1 MIILDLEG
9 YRVIYGREME
19 ALRVKV
25 AAGDR
30 QALFTAME
38 LFFRGVHMGIA
49 SECPAWLAH
58 GALIPLNEFA
68 EGQHAHM
75 EHAFGI
81 NLKPMKAPT
90 RANRLK
96 DRRVFEAVE
105 EAEALRKSGPRF
117 IHRKNDNIEGTFKKV
132 GRKFNMGKGKVSK
145 RYYEYM
151 ERWTDGSYDRAH
163 ELTEAFKRKHK
174 KGT

>member
-1 MIILDLEG
+1 MSILDLEG
-9 YRVIYGREME
+9 YRGAYDREME

-25 AAGDR
+25 TAGDR
-30 QALFTAME
+30 QAIFTAME
-38 LFFRGVHMGIA
+38 LFFRAVHMGIA
-49 SECPAWLAH
+49 SECPGWLAH

-75 EHAFGI
+75 EQAFGI

-132 GRKFNMGKGKVSK
+132 GRKLNMGKGKVSK

-151 ERWTDGSYDRAH
+151 KRWTDGTYDRAH
-163 ELTEAFKRKHK
+163 ELKDELERKLK
-174 KGT
+174 KGA

>member
-1 MIILDLEG
+1 MTILDLEG
-9 YRVIYGREME
+9 YRGTHGREME
-19 ALRVKV
+19 ALQVKV
-25 AAGDR
+25 TAGDR
-30 QALFTAME
+30 RAIFMAME
-38 LFFRGVHMGIA
+38 LFFRGVHMGLA
-49 SECPAWLAH
+49 SECPGWLAH
-58 GALIPLNEFA
+58 AALIPLNEFA
-68 EGQHAHM
+68 EGQHDHM

-81 NLKPMKAPT
+81 NLKPMRAPT

-117 IHRKNDNIEGTFKKV
+117 TRRRNDSIDGSFDKV
-132 GRKFNMGKGKVSK
+132 GRKLNMSAASVKLAYY
-145 RYYEYM
+145 RYG

-163 ELTEAFKRKHK
+163 ELTESFERKHK